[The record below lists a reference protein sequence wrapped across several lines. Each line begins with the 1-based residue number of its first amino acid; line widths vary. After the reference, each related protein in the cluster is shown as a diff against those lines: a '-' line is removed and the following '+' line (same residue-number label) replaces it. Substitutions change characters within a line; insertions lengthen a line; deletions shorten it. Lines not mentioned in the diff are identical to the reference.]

1 MSHNIMRRKEKRKR
15 NMEKKKYGEKDVDRG
30 STCHRKTEAEAE
42 GRLKDHKMTDD

>member
-15 NMEKKKYGEKDVDRG
+15 NMERKIWERG
-30 STCHRKTEAEAE
+30 SVCHRKTEAEAE